1 MQKQEEEQNVGHTN
15 WSPQKHPDWL
25 LLEIESSI
33 LIRETQ
39 VDVARSIAS
48 PQSGRNSVLQMNMGQ
63 GKSSVVVPMVVALLA
78 DTKNLVRIVVPK
90 ALLQQTAQLLHTNV
104 GRLLGRQV
112 RHVPFSR
119 RTRTKE
125 DTVKLY
131 KWLHRD
137 MQKRGGVMVCIPEHN
152 LSFMLSG
159 QQCLLDKRIPEASVM
174 VRTQSWL
181 NEVSRDILDESDHI
195 LAVRTQLIY
204 PSGSLCAVDGHP
216 TRWRVAE
223 TVLAM
228 VDRHLYSLA
237 ESFHDSVQVV
247 RRKDGGFPLLICLLR
262 GDVEDELLRRLRN
275 EICQRNSSLIPM
287 KSLEAADRVAVIEFL
302 SAGSVRQST
311 LERINKLCPDQI
323 HVRHTV
329 FLLRGLLC
337 HRILIMTLKKR
348 WNVQY
353 GLHPARD
360 PIAVP
365 FHAKGVPSEQSEF
378 GHSDVAILL
387 TCLSFYHG
395 GLNEQQIREA
405 LEQILKS
412 DDPASLYE
420 SWLDG
425 RLPQYLRDW
434 QSINVDDPQQ
444 VRLIWSHV
452 RYRVAVI
459 DYYLNTFVFPRHA
472 RQFRV
477 KIQSNGWDIPLVASS
492 DADQSQSSRKVQK
505 ARTTGFSGTNDNK
518 TLLPLNINQ
527 DDLEPLSHTNAEVL
541 TYLLQPRSRQYHTI
555 TGHGGKRLDE
565 VGFLHLLARRGIRIL
580 IDAGASIL
588 EMDNKTLA
596 MTWLGIDDK
605 AVAALYFEKD
615 KPWILSKQ
623 GSHMPLLASAYAD
636 NLNGV
641 LVYLDEAHT
650 RGTDLRFSPF
660 ARGALTLGIGQTK
673 DHTVQ
678 AAMRLRQLG
687 TTQSVHFF
695 APPEVDRSIR
705 QLVGGKDSTEIGS
718 PEVLRWLIKNT
729 CGNIEALQP
738 LYYAQGTDYCRRKQA
753 ELNFPRYLD
762 DEDDR
767 SQYVDSVK
775 QNEHQTLQK
784 LYGPQARSK
793 QAKALPKGKS
803 TLSNYTR
810 ELETKRKTFQ
820 DTGSAVHASALQE
833 VEQEREIEFE
843 VESVRQLK
851 RPPPYPAH
859 QFPGI
864 HKDLES
870 FALTGRKPG
879 GSDWFVPMFQ
889 ALSRTGIGRKY
900 KVDYN
905 TQGYPLFVS
914 REFEKTV
921 KLTTESNHDQYL
933 RQVQWMLYSPSPELA
948 VVVIPEEAEHL
959 IPLLRNRAEDGG
971 KPATYLM
978 TYAAP
983 ITRRMMVFDKLQFY
997 TIPRLPDNWKAPKQ
1011 LVAELGLFAGRLY
1024 FEWSEYP
1031 LVRAILGID
1040 DSMSGKDELDFSGSE
1055 SADHDAGSTTDSSGS
1070 DALPAPVWDG
1080 PADERTMTTTK
1091 PATRP
1096 AGLTSKPFS
1105 FMQEWLSIRRRGQD
1119 FQHSPM
1125 GFLCQA
1131 KELSATLAFFQSESP
1146 DAAATAASADTL
1158 APVVAMAPA
1167 DGPDDGAAGEEMG
1180 SGDYDPQARIQE
1192 DEEEEEIEYDEADKF
1207 QERATPDAEEAD
1219 AARPS
1224 RRRYGKP
1231 RGE

>member
-1 MQKQEEEQNVGHTN
+1 M
-15 WSPQKHPDWL
+15 
-25 LLEIESSI
+25 
-33 LIRETQ
+33 
-39 VDVARSIAS
+39 ARSIAS

-78 DTKNLVRIVVPK
+78 DTENLVRIVVPK

-119 RTRTKE
+119 RTSTKE
-125 DTVKLY
+125 ETVKHY
-131 KWLHRD
+131 KRLHRD
-137 MQKRGGVMVCIPEHN
+137 IQKRSGVMLCIPEHN

-159 QQCLLDKRIPEASVM
+159 QQCLLDMKIPEASVM
-174 VRTQSWL
+174 VRTQAWL
-181 NEVSRDILDESDHI
+181 NQVSRDILDESDHI

-204 PSGSLCAVDGHP
+204 PSGSLCTVDGHP

-223 TVLAM
+223 AVLAM
-228 VDRHLYSLA
+228 VDRHLYDLA
-237 ESFHDSVQVV
+237 QTFHDSVQVV

-262 GDVEDELLRRLRN
+262 ADVEDELLNRLRHD
-275 EICQRNSSLIPM
+275 ICQGVSGLIPM
-287 KSLEAADRVAVIEFL
+287 ESLEVADRVAVREFL
-302 SAGSVRQST
+302 TAGSVRQST
-311 LERINKLCPDQI
+311 SERINKLCPDQI
-323 HVRHTV
+323 HIRHTV

-353 GLHPARD
+353 GLHPTRD

-395 GLNEQQIREA
+395 GLNGRQVREA

-420 SWLDG
+420 NWLDD

-444 VRLIWSHV
+444 IRLIWSCV

-459 DYYLNTFVFPRHA
+459 DYYLNTFVFPKHA

-477 KIQSNGWDIPLVASS
+477 KIQSNGWDLPLVARS
-492 DADQSQSSRKVQK
+492 DAAQSQGSRRLQK

-518 TLLPLNINQ
+518 TLLPLNVNQ

-541 TYLLQPRSRQYHTI
+541 TYLLEPRSRNYHTI
-555 TGHGGKRLDE
+555 TDHHGRRLDE
-565 VGFLHLLARRGIRIL
+565 TGFLHLLKKMKIHIL

-588 EMDNKTLA
+588 EMDNRTLA

-605 AVAALYFEKD
+605 ANAALYFEGD
-615 KPWILSKQ
+615 KPWILSKE
-623 GSHMPLLASAYAD
+623 GSRIPLLASAYAD
-636 NLNGV
+636 NLHGV

-650 RGTDLRFSPF
+650 RGTDLHFTPS

-687 TTQSVHFF
+687 TTQSIQFF

-705 QLVGGKDSTEIGS
+705 QLVGAKDSQSIAS

-729 CGNIEALQP
+729 CDNIEALQP
-738 LYYAQGTDYCRRKQA
+738 LYYSQGTDYCRRKQA
-753 ELNFPRYLD
+753 ELDFSRYLD
-762 DEDDR
+762 DEDER
-767 SQYVDSVK
+767 CRYVGSVR
-775 QNEHQTLQK
+775 QNERQTLQK
-784 LYGPQARSK
+784 LYGPQAKSK
-793 QAKALPKGKS
+793 QAKALPKEESILS
-803 TLSNYTR
+803 TYTR
-810 ELETKRKTFQ
+810 ELEAKRKAFQ

-851 RPPPYPAH
+851 RPLPYPAH
-859 QFPGI
+859 KFPGI
-864 HKDLES
+864 HKDLEI
-870 FALTGRKPG
+870 FARTGRKPG

-889 ALSRTGIGRKY
+889 ALSRTGVGRKY
-900 KVDYN
+900 KVDCN
-905 TQGYPLFVS
+905 VQGFPLFVS
-914 REFEKTV
+914 REFEKAV
-921 KLTTESNHDQYL
+921 KLITESANDQFL
-933 RQVQWMLYSPSPELA
+933 RPVQWVLYSPSPELA
-948 VVVIPEEAEHL
+948 VVVIPEEAEYL
-959 IPLLRNRAEDGG
+959 IPLLRDRAGDVD
-971 KPATYLM
+971 KPATYLL
-978 TYAAP
+978 TYASP
-983 ITRRMMVFDKLQFY
+983 ITRRMMAFDNLQFY
-997 TIPRLPDNWKAPKQ
+997 TIPRLPDNWNPPKQ
-1011 LVAELGLFAGRLY
+1011 LVTELGLFAGRLY

-1031 LVRAILGID
+1031 LVCKLLGID
-1040 DSMSGKDELDFSGSE
+1040 ESMSSKDELDFSGSD
-1055 SADHDAGSTTDSSGS
+1055 SAEHDAGSTTDSSGS
-1070 DALPAPVWDG
+1070 DALPTPIWDG
-1080 PADERTMTTTK
+1080 PAEERAPTTAM
-1091 PATRP
+1091 PATRHNGGFTP
-1096 AGLTSKPFS
+1096 KPFS
-1105 FMQEWLSIRRRGQD
+1105 FTQEWLSVRRRGQD

-1131 KELSATLAFFQSESP
+1131 KPLHASLPFFRASEQGP
-1146 DAAATAASADTL
+1146 VTAEAADAL
-1158 APVVAMAPA
+1158 APVVAMAQEA
-1167 DGPDDGAAGEEMG
+1167 DGPDDDNAAVGNGDGEMDA
-1180 SGDYDPQARIQE
+1180 GDYDPQAKMRE
-1192 DEEEEEIEYDEADKF
+1192 DEEEIKIEYDEADKF
-1207 QERATPDAEEAD
+1207 QRAAPKVNDEVEA
-1219 AARPS
+1219 APPL
-1224 RRRYGKP
+1224 RRRHGYHHHR
-1231 RGE
+1231 RGG